1 MKAESKAHRAQV
13 NLTITVD
20 AEALRRARLR
30 ALQNDTSV
38 NALLREC
45 LEVYAHED
53 DRAAQAVAG
62 AKRLMGAAELHW
74 GSGTWSREELYER

>member
-1 MKAESKAHRAQV
+1 MEAEPKAQRAQV

-45 LEVYAHED
+45 LEVYADED
-53 DRAAQAVAG
+53 ERAAQAVAG
-62 AKRLMGAAELHW
+62 VKRLMGTAELHW

>member
-1 MKAESKAHRAQV
+1 MEAEPKAQRAQV

-45 LEVYAHED
+45 LEVYADED
-53 DRAAQAVAG
+53 ERAAQAVAG
-62 AKRLMGAAELHW
+62 VMRLMGAGELHW
-74 GSGTWSREELYER
+74 GSGTWLREELYER